1 MTRTLSHLVA
11 RVRALLTRAT
21 GFARTR
27 SMDDRL
33 AEELRF
39 HVDMASERNRRG
51 GFDAA
56 EARRLA
62 HVSLGGRS
70 QWTEAARDEYRSR
83 LIDDFVQDVRYAAR
97 TLRSTPAFTVAA
109 VLTLALGIGANTAI
123 FSAVDGVMFKPL
135 PFSHPERL
143 VRLYQDDKTRGLPQS
158 DVAPG
163 NFAEWRARASAFDGM
178 AVAEPFG
185 LVYSG
190 PEGEEEIRNWNVTRD
205 FFTVLDARPFLGR
218 VFDGAD
224 YQPGA
229 PPTLV
234 LTYASWQTRFGGDP
248 AIVGRRLT
256 IEHRPTTIIGV
267 LPRDFVYLGER
278 TPQEMY
284 APKVL
289 DTIELRL
296 RGSAWYNA
304 VGRLKAGVSVSQAGA
319 DLNRVASQ
327 LGREYPATNSQIG
340 ATVVPLRDGMTGDS
354 TRALFLLLGAALVLL
369 LIACTNVANL
379 MLARTNR
386 RSREFVVRAALGAGR
401 ARIARQ
407 VLTEGLLLAMAG
419 AIAGVAV
426 AYWGVGVIR
435 GLTPDSIPRADE
447 MRVDWRALAFA
458 LVAVPGA
465 TILFALAPAISAA
478 GPDVESDLR
487 AGTRSSGRAGQRRTR
502 LLLIGAEVALAVVL
516 LVSAGLLTRSFASVV
531 SQDRGYQ
538 SDHVIGAT
546 LFIWQWET
554 TPDARRAF
562 IDRLIGRAR
571 SLPGVDAAGI
581 TTSPPLTGSIGVD
594 HGPYAVVGR
603 STPVEQRP
611 AAHITAMSPEAFDV
625 MHMRLLRGR
634 RFTRDDNA
642 SSTRVVLVNESL
654 ARAAWPNENPIG
666 RRLSTQFYAPSAER
680 EVVGVVAD
688 TRQAA
693 LDAPPTPTI
702 YLPLAQ
708 EPSGSLWLVVSTRLE
723 PASLTHD
730 LKRMV
735 AELNPALPVATIQ
748 SFDDIVSDSLRPR
761 RFALALFATFA
772 AAALVLAVI
781 GVYGVTSHGVAERS
795 RELGVRIALG
805 ARGADIVRLVMREAV
820 LSAGAGVV
828 VGGVMAIAPSRLLGR
843 MLFGV
848 TPLDAATYGFAIAA
862 MIATATAACFVPAR
876 RATRADPLEALRGG

>member
-1 MTRTLSHLVA
+1 
-11 RVRALLTRAT
+11 
-21 GFARTR
+21 
-27 SMDDRL
+27 MDARL

-39 HVDMASERNRRG
+39 HVEMSAERNRRA
-51 GFDAA
+51 GFDDA
-56 EARRLA
+56 EAERRA

-70 QWTEAARDEYRSR
+70 RWSESARDEYRSR
-83 LIDDFVQDVRYAAR
+83 LLDDFVQDLRYAVR
-97 TLRSTPAFTVAA
+97 TLRSAPAFTTAS
-109 VLTLALGIGANTAI
+109 VLTLALGIGGTTAI
-123 FSAVDGVMFKPL
+123 FSAVDGVLFKSL

-143 VRLYQDDKTRGLPQS
+143 VRVYQNDEVRGLPRS

-163 NFAEWRARASAFDGM
+163 NFAEWRARASAFDGI
-178 AVAEPFG
+178 AVAEPYG

-205 FFTVLDARPFLGR
+205 FFSILDARPILGR
-218 VFDGAD
+218 VFGAAD
-224 YQPGA
+224 YEPGA
-229 PPTLV
+229 PPALV

-256 IEHRPTTIIGV
+256 IAHQPTTIIGV
-267 LPRDFVYLGER
+267 LPRDFSYLGAR

-304 VGRLKAGVSVSQAGA
+304 VARLKPGVSVAQGGA

-327 LGREYPATNSQIG
+327 LAHEYPETNARIG
-340 ATVVPLRDGMTGDS
+340 ATIVPLRDGMTGDS
-354 TRALFLLLGAALVLL
+354 TRALFLLLGASLVLL

-386 RSREFVVRAALGAGR
+386 RSREFVVRTALGAGR
-401 ARIARQ
+401 ARVARQ
-407 VLTEGLLLAMAG
+407 VLTEGLALALAG
-419 AIAGVAV
+419 ALAGAAV
-426 AYWGVGVIR
+426 AYWGVSVIR
-435 GLTPDSIPRADE
+435 GLTPDSIPRAGE
-447 MRVDWRALAFA
+447 IRVDWRALGFA

-465 TILFALAPAISAA
+465 AILFAFAPAIRASRAEI
-478 GPDVESDLR
+478 ESDLK
-487 AGTRSSGRAGQRRTR
+487 AGTRSSGRFGQRRTR
-502 LLLIGAEVALAVVL
+502 HLLIGGEVALAVVL
-516 LVSAGLLTRSFASVV
+516 LVSAGLLVRSFASVI
-531 SQDRGYQ
+531 SQDRGYE

-546 LFIWQWET
+546 MFIWQWET

-562 IDRLIGRAR
+562 ADRLITRAR

-581 TTSPPLTGSIGVD
+581 TTSPPLTGAIGVD

-603 STPVEQRP
+603 ATPADQAPV
-611 AAHITAMSPEAFDV
+611 AHLTSMSPGAFDV
-625 MHMRLLRGR
+625 MHMRLVRGR

-642 SSTRVVLVNESL
+642 ASTRVLLVNESL
-654 ARAAWPNENPIG
+654 ARRTWPNENPIG
-666 RRLSTQFYAPSAER
+666 KRLAVAFYGTRAER

-688 TRQAA
+688 TRQDA

-702 YLPLAQ
+702 YMPHAQ
-708 EPSGSLWLVVSTRLE
+708 EPSGSVWLVVSTRLE
-723 PASLTHD
+723 PSAVAHD
-730 LKRMV
+730 LKRLV

-761 RFALALFATFA
+761 RFALTLFAAFA
-772 AAALVLAVI
+772 VAALLLAVI

-805 ARGADIVRLVMREAV
+805 ARSPDILRLVMRDGAV
-820 LSAGAGVV
+820 AAGAGVI
-828 VGGVMAIAPSRLLGR
+828 VGIVLASATSRLLSG

-848 TPLDAATYGFAIAA
+848 TSLDVVSYAAAIVA
-862 MIATATAACFVPAR
+862 MVGTALLASFVPAR
-876 RATRADPLEALRGG
+876 RATRADPLEALREG